1 MAWLKTTG
9 ALTKLPKIILQN
21 KVSFDFDG
29 IPQVAEQ
36 LSSQR
41 KINLIKVG
49 IDKMLGSHR
58 ARGLPPIIQVE
69 PTNVCNLKCP
79 LCPTGSNTLKRPSG
93 LMSLE
98 IFEKILDDLGDV
110 LIALYLFCFG
120 EPFMHRELPKMIEMC
135 TARNILTLTSTNGH
149 FLQTIEEALEV
160 VDAGLKTL
168 IIAIDGSTQ
177 EIYQS
182 YRKSGDVE
190 KVKKCAALLAEAKAR
205 RGSKFPYIALR
216 SVVTREN
223 QEDLPNLERLAGELG
238 ADMFTYKTL
247 GCLTGSEKYKD
258 HEPTEGRFRR
268 FAYAGS
274 SRSEKPFIQCP
285 FPFRQPIVFW
295 DGTVVGCEYDHE
307 LEMAFGKI
315 GERPFSEIW
324 NSPKA
329 MELRRSILEGRD
341 RPPFCSP
348 CPYQNRAQEFM
359 KLYTYCKELGPRA
372 I

>member
-1 MAWLKTTG
+1 MAWLKTKR
-9 ALTKLPKIILQN
+9 ALTKLPEIILQN

-41 KINLIKVG
+41 KMNLIKVG

-58 ARGLPPIIQVE
+58 ALGLPPIIQVE

-177 EIYQS
+177 DIYQS

-190 KVKKCAALLAEAKAR
+190 KVKRCAALLAEAKAR
-205 RGSKFPYIALR
+205 RGSRFPYIALR

-247 GCLTGSEKYKD
+247 GCLTSSEKYKD
-258 HEPTEGRFRR
+258 HEPTEERFRR

-274 SRSEKPFIQCP
+274 LSSGTQFIRCP

-315 GERPFSEIW
+315 GELPFSEMW
-324 NSPKA
+324 NSPRA
-329 MELRRSILEGRD
+329 MELRSSILEGRN

-348 CPYQNRAQEFM
+348 CPYQNSAQEFVER
-359 KLYTYCKELGPRA
+359 YTYCKELRP
-372 I
+372 IKV